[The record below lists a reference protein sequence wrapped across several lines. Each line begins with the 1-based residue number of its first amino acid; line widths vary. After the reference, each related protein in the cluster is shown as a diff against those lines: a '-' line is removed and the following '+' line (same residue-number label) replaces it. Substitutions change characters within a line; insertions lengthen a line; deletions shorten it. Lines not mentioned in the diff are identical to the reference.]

1 MNELYGI
8 EYYDLVRIIQLIT
21 NRAEKISDWKV
32 IRDIAVFD
40 DNIGGVPL
48 KVRYDLFKENAIS
61 LSGNGWL
68 VSFSVATRW
77 NKSMPAEARS
87 YAISYPRKSKTF
99 PDKRL
104 EIHRTSRYIFSP
116 TILSP
121 DSFRHDM
128 SILMLFSSEWQ

>member
-8 EYYDLVRIIQLIT
+8 EYRDIISIIQLIT
-21 NRAEKISDWKV
+21 NRAEKISDWQV
-32 IRDIAVFD
+32 VRDIAIFS

-48 KVRYDLFKENAIS
+48 KVRYDLFKEKSVS
-61 LSGNGWL
+61 LSGDGWL
-68 VSFSVATRW
+68 VSFSVSTRR
-77 NKSMPAEARS
+77 NDSMPTMTRS
-87 YAISYPRKSKTF
+87 YNISYPRRSKTF

-104 EIHRTSRYIFSP
+104 EIHKTTRYVYDP

-128 SILMLFSSEWQ
+128 SILMLFSSEWE